1 MYRFRSE
8 WVKFTFTDNRFYQ
21 GGVQLGVPA
30 ESFMLHML
38 PPSVKF

>member
-1 MYRFRSE
+1 M
-8 WVKFTFTDNRFYQ
+8 VKFVFMENRFFK

-38 PPSVKF
+38 PPMVRF